1 LPVLYCVS
9 VASDAENPAA
19 AYRSPTRPH
28 GATLQTRKETIM
40 TSIGTFTRQDDG
52 FSGTLRTLAFSV
64 NLKIVPIAKGKD
76 NGPDYRIL
84 AGATEIGAA
93 WKRQSAA
100 NKPYLSVR
108 LDDPSFASPVNA
120 RLVDRE
126 DGTAVLYWNR
136 RNDD

>member
-1 LPVLYCVS
+1 
-9 VASDAENPAA
+9 
-19 AYRSPTRPH
+19 
-28 GATLQTRKETIM
+28 M

-52 FSGTLRTLAFSV
+52 FNGTLRTLAFSV

-84 AGATEIGAA
+84 AGAAEIGAA

-100 NKPYLSVR
+100 NKPYVSVR
-108 LDDPSFASPVNA
+108 LDDPSFAAPVNA
-120 RLVDRE
+120 RLVDGE

-136 RNDD
+136 RSDE

>member
-1 LPVLYCVS
+1 
-9 VASDAENPAA
+9 
-19 AYRSPTRPH
+19 
-28 GATLQTRKETIM
+28 M

-64 NLKIVPIAKGKD
+64 NLKIVPIAKGKE
-76 NGPDYRIL
+76 NGRDYRVL

-108 LDDPSFASPVNA
+108 LDDPSFAAPVNA
-120 RLVDRE
+120 RLVDGE
-126 DGTAVLYWNR
+126 DGTAILYWTR
-136 RNDD
+136 RSDD